1 MLTTMKSTRNNPE
14 ETMKVHTLAAT
25 DTQTNIREVLT
36 QTVQRRFSVRL
47 RRLIGY
53 TALLSLGTMGVS
65 ASWADNCT
73 GYDAGVTQNA
83 ETTDLGHGLKQ
94 TSVRST
100 SMLFSNDSMYNL
112 VGGER
117 AGIVLQTEDG
127 KTQQTGYCARHDKDG
142 DTQSI
147 SFYQAPGAEKGE
159 WKSTGGT
166 GKFAGKGGSGW
177 FQNVLMDGKNS
188 VVKWGGD
195 CH

>member
-1 MLTTMKSTRNNPE
+1 MKI
-14 ETMKVHTLAAT
+14 HTLAAT

-36 QTVQRRFSVRL
+36 QTVQRRFSLRL

-73 GYDAGVTQNA
+73 GYDAGVTQSA

-100 SMLFSNDSMYNL
+100 SMLFTNDSMYNL
-112 VGGER
+112 VGGEC
-117 AGIVLQTEDG
+117 AATVLQTEDG
-127 KTQQTGYCARHDKDG
+127 KTQQMGYCARHDKDG
-142 DTQSI
+142 DTQSV
-147 SFYQAPGAEKGE
+147 SFQQAPGADKGE

-177 FQNVLMDGKNS
+177 FQTVLMDGKNS

>member
-1 MLTTMKSTRNNPE
+1 MSPPCSIDFASAFLPTEEKDAPVASASAVPWMLTTMKSTRNNQE

-36 QTVQRRFSVRL
+36 QTVQRRFSLRL

-73 GYDAGVTQNA
+73 GYDALVTQSA

-100 SMLFSNDSMYNL
+100 SMLFTNDSMYNL
-112 VGGER
+112 VGG
-117 AGIVLQTEDG
+117 
-127 KTQQTGYCARHDKDG
+127 
-142 DTQSI
+142 
-147 SFYQAPGAEKGE
+147 
-159 WKSTGGT
+159 
-166 GKFAGKGGSGW
+166 
-177 FQNVLMDGKNS
+177 
-188 VVKWGGD
+188 
-195 CH
+195 

>member
-1 MLTTMKSTRNNPE
+1 MLTTMKSTRNNQE

-36 QTVQRRFSVRL
+36 QIVQIRFSLRL
-47 RRLIGY
+47 LRLIGY
-53 TALLSLGTMGVS
+53 TALLGTMGVS

-73 GYDAGVTQNA
+73 GYDAGVTQSA

-112 VGGER
+112 VGGEC
-117 AGIVLQTEDG
+117 AATVLQTEDG
-127 KTQQTGYCARHDKDG
+127 KTQQMGYCARHDKDG
-142 DTQSI
+142 DTLSI
-147 SFYQAPGAEKGE
+147 AFHLAPGADKGE